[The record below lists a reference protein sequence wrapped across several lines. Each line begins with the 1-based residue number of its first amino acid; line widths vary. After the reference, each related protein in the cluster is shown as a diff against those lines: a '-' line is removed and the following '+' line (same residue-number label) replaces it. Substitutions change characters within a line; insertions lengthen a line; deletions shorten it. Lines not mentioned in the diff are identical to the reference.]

1 MTRARVAWVVAILDI
16 SAFVVASIV
25 SPSDL
30 SVVLYLAG
38 IALFGGIGALLIA
51 RVPGNAVGLLML
63 AVATSLTAAIVIGS
77 YASAGITHDPPWP
90 GTALARAL
98 GDALWIVPIVIAII
112 GIPLV
117 FPDGR
122 LPSPRYRWIVRLT
135 VAYLVIWIIEAVYHF
150 GPDEP
155 ASDGDA
161 VASVL
166 AALEIFILIATL
178 ISFLAAIVAV
188 WQRFRRGSSVERQ
201 QVKWLVAVV
210 VVGAVVFPASF
221 VIKDPV
227 VANILSIIGIF
238 AFFGLPAVIGMA
250 ILRYR
255 LYEIDRIISRT
266 VGYGIVTA
274 LLGAVLVA
282 SILLLQAALQ
292 RFTGGQTVAV
302 AASTLVVFAL
312 FQPLRRRVQTA
323 VDRRFDRA
331 RYDAER
337 TAEAFAGRLRAET
350 DMSAVT
356 SDLAA
361 TTKATVA
368 PRSLSIWLRPNRVRE

>member
-1 MTRARVAWVVAILDI
+1 M
-16 SAFVVASIV
+16 
-25 SPSDL
+25 
-30 SVVLYLAG
+30 
-38 IALFGGIGALLIA
+38 
-51 RVPGNAVGLLML
+51 
-63 AVATSLTAAIVIGS
+63 
-77 YASAGITHDPPWP
+77 
-90 GTALARAL
+90 
-98 GDALWIVPIVIAII
+98 
-112 GIPLV
+112 
-117 FPDGR
+117 
-122 LPSPRYRWIVRLT
+122 
-135 VAYLVIWIIEAVYHF
+135 
-150 GPDEP
+150 
-155 ASDGDA
+155 
-161 VASVL
+161 L

-178 ISFLAAIVAV
+178 ITFVAAIVAV
-188 WQRFRRGSSVERQ
+188 WQRFRGGSSIERQ

-227 VANILSIIGIF
+227 VSNILSIIGIV

-274 LLGAVLVA
+274 LLGAVFVA

-292 RFTGGQTVAV
+292 RFTQGQTVAV

-312 FQPLRRRVQTA
+312 FQPVRRRVQTA

-368 PRSLSIWLRPNRVRE
+368 PRSLSIWLRPDRGRE